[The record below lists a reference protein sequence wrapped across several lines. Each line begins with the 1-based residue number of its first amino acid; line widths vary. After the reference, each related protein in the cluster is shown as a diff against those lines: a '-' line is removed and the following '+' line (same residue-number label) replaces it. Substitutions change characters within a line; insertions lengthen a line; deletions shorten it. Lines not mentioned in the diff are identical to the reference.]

1 MRVVSPPSVCAF
13 VCGAIAMSLWQNGEN
28 CARMRQQILECLL
41 PMSRLDIALKSTV
54 KDNYH
59 EMLPFGVESP
69 N

>member
-1 MRVVSPPSVCAF
+1 VCAF
-13 VCGAIAMSLWQNGEN
+13 VCGAIAMSFWQNGDN

-41 PMSRLDIALKSTV
+41 PMFKLEIALESTV
-54 KDNYH
+54 KDNHH